1 MVGLYIALQINI
13 FFESLFQA
21 KRRRKINIFLI
32 KYFIPDF
39 PYKTM
44 TNPDWKSKGERGKIC
59 GWFTRKYG
67 CLLPALIG
75 ALYIR
80 SGVTLKKL
88 MHGAGHER

>member
-1 MVGLYIALQINI
+1 
-13 FFESLFQA
+13 
-21 KRRRKINIFLI
+21 
-32 KYFIPDF
+32 
-39 PYKTM
+39 M

-59 GWFTRKYG
+59 GWLTRKYG

-80 SGVTLKKL
+80 SGVTIKKL